1 MKMKYYTIINVII
14 LIISWAQLSF
24 SITVL
29 ENKKGIQQKNITVN
43 EDSKSVDNH
52 EIEIEIKNEKENENE
67 TLIENKNEFPSIN
80 VNKKDNL
87 FLEINKQIDDVKNL
101 TM

>member
-52 EIEIEIKNEKENENE
+52 EIEIEIKNEI
-67 TLIENKNEFPSIN
+67 LIEYNTII
-80 VNKKDNL
+80 DNRIL
-87 FLEINKQIDDVKNL
+87 L
-101 TM
+101 